1 MGSYSVLLHA
11 DTSKMRNIL
20 KKLTKSR
27 PFQIFLVV
35 FKLLLILVSLYF
47 FICSLSFLSDSFRL
61 VGGKNIG
68 AFFAD
73 STLLN
78 NPVVG
83 VMIGVLVT
91 VLVQSSSTS
100 TTIIVG
106 LVATDVPVKTAIPM
120 IMGSNIGTS
129 VTNTIVSFTQI
140 SNREEFKRAFS
151 AATVHDMFNWLTVIL
166 LVIVE
171 QTTGYL
177 EIVSG
182 YIVEAML
189 SSKTSGGKSPDF
201 LKVLTKP
208 FTSSIIQLDKEVL
221 QGWASNDPE
230 YENVTTVLKTHCKA
244 DCSDVFYGLGPEG
257 SDLGDVGI
265 GLLLLIV
272 SLTMLCGCLIG
283 LVKLLNSLLGEKVK
297 KVISEQVNRDLPSPY
312 LAWLTPYLAMLVGA
326 GLTVLVQSSSVFTST
341 LTPLAGAGL
350 VSLERVYP
358 LTLGSNIGTTTT
370 SLLAALA
377 SKGNERAAL
386 QIALVHLLFNITGIL
401 LFYPVPVLR
410 LPVPMAKKLGEITSQ
425 YRWFSVLYLILMFF
439 LLPAIIFSLSL
450 AGTAAL
456 ATVLIIVAMVTLM
469 VVTLNICQKC
479 KAKILPEKFRTWDF
493 LPEPLHSLEPY
504 DRIIVRLNCF
514 KLCRK
519 GKDIDLETGT
529 DAYNNKGF
537 QQDIP

>member
-1 MGSYSVLLHA
+1 MKSQMKSQ
-11 DTSKMRNIL
+11 L
-20 KKLTKSR
+20 KKLTDC
-27 PFQIFLVV
+27 
-35 FKLLLILVSLYF
+35 KLFEIALMTLKFISILASLYF

-61 VGGKNIG
+61 LGGKNIG
-68 AFFAD
+68 VFFAD

-244 DCSDVFYGLGPEG
+244 DCSYVFYGLGPEG

-456 ATVLIIVAMVTLM
+456 ATVLIIVAVVTLM
-469 VVTLNICQKC
+469 VVTLNICQKY

-504 DRIIVRLNCF
+504 DRIIVKLNCF

-519 GKDIDLETGT
+519 DIDLGTGT